1 MLLRRC
7 AWHKQYR
14 GYGRLLGVSSW
25 RGNGIKFSDGMC
37 AECAARTR
45 AAWRL
50 PSASLVSAPRVGIP
64 WATAAVSLATAAV
77 VFGIV
82 VSPVKQAL
90 SPVSTDTTVA
100 VVVPAAPRPA
110 APDVVL
116 EVPVPEVVVPQ
127 PVVATV
133 QPAPGFAA
141 ADKRGHASASPRSVG
156 HRVSMA
162 RGRFVQTD
170 RLPLEAETLPP
181 TLAEVDAEY
190 SHGVAMAPAAVVE
203 EHVPAALP
211 QSVAS
216 RPIETQQA
224 P

>member
-7 AWHKQYR
+7 AWYKQYR

-25 RGNGIKFSDGMC
+25 RGSGIGFSDGMC

-45 AAWRL
+45 AAWHL
-50 PSASLVSAPRVGIP
+50 PSASRVAAPKVGIP

-82 VSPVKQAL
+82 VSPVKDAA
-90 SPVSTDTTVA
+90 SPVSTDAKTA
-100 VVVPAAPRPA
+100 VVAQASPQPA

-116 EVPVPEVVVPQ
+116 EMPVPEVVVPAQ
-127 PVVATV
+127 PIVAAR
-133 QPAPGFAA
+133 QPGFAA
-141 ADKRGHASASPRSVG
+141 ADGRGFASPRSKG
-156 HRVSMA
+156 YRVSLA
-162 RGRFVQTD
+162 RGRFTQPD

-181 TLAEVDAEY
+181 SLAEVDAEY
-190 SHGVAMAPAAVVE
+190 SHGVAMAPAALVE
-203 EHVPAALP
+203 ETTPAAIP
-211 QSVAS
+211 RSVAS
-216 RPIETQQA
+216 RPPEIQQA